1 VFILRLHWDVAA
13 AAQTLNV
20 VSLGLV
26 IMAAWGIRPA
36 VSLGKEHSLGADH
49 APIETDLTLPDNP
62 PDVYYIILDSYA
74 REDFLNI
81 VYEYDNSEFINA
93 LEDRGFY
100 VAACSQSNYVR
111 TEISLGSSL
120 NMMYLQDLD
129 DSFTPENIG
138 RKKLWDS
145 LKHSAARYNFESL
158 GYETVAFPTGFSWSE
173 LDDAD
178 YYITPPPLSS
188 GFSDFEGL
196 FLRTTLARY
205 VQDWGWVDPDAVLGQ
220 DQRARFNNIFNSID
234 DIARMPGPQ
243 FVHVHVISPHPPFV
257 YDADGNPT
265 YPPDF
270 WNEKRVYPY
279 DLYQKGYTGQL
290 TYLNKKVLEAVDT
303 ILEESDTP
311 PVIVI
316 QGDHGPWMQPK
327 DRRMWILNAY
337 YLPEHEDELYPSISP
352 VNTFRLIFNS
362 YFGGHYKLLGD
373 TSFYS
378 PVPNLYDFSVVEP
391 ECYP

>member
-1 VFILRLHWDVAA
+1 
-13 AAQTLNV
+13 
-20 VSLGLV
+20 
-26 IMAAWGIRPA
+26 
-36 VSLGKEHSLGADH
+36 
-49 APIETDLTLPDNP
+49 
-62 PDVYYIILDSYA
+62 
-74 REDFLNI
+74 
-81 VYEYDNSEFINA
+81 
-93 LEDRGFY
+93 
-100 VAACSQSNYVR
+100 
-111 TEISLGSSL
+111 
-120 NMMYLQDLD
+120 MMYLQDLD